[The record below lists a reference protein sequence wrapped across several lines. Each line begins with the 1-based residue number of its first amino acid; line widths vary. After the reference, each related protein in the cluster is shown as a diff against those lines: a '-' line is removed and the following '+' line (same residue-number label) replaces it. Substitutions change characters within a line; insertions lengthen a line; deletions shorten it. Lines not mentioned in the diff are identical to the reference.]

1 MTNSARDR
9 YSSQLC
15 SFIQNVLWHAKHT
28 LSLSLNSKREEII
41 HTLSEVF
48 CTMHFMFAVEKRLSS
63 LCCDV
68 SFCLQDLVVNAFG

>member
-1 MTNSARDR
+1 M
-9 YSSQLC
+9 C
-15 SFIQNVLWHAKHT
+15 CGMQNI
-28 LSLSLNSKREEII
+28 LSTVKREEII

-68 SFCLQDLVVNAFG
+68 LFCLQDLVVNAFG